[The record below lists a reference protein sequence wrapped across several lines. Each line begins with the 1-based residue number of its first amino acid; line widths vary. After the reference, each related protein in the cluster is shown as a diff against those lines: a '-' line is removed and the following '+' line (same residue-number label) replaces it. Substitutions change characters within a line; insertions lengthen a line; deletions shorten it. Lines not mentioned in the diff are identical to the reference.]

1 MKKCYLTPAVTIV
14 KMQSMSII
22 CSSGEYYCDSV
33 SSNVD
38 LHGGG
43 ANGSIIGSFNSARSR
58 ESNGIWD
65 EEW

>member
-22 CSSGEYYCDSV
+22 CGSDNVDSV
-33 SSNVD
+33 SSNVG
-38 LHGGG
+38 LQGAG
-43 ANGSIIGSFNSARSR
+43 ANGSIIGTNTYARTK
-58 ESNGIWD
+58 ESSNVWD